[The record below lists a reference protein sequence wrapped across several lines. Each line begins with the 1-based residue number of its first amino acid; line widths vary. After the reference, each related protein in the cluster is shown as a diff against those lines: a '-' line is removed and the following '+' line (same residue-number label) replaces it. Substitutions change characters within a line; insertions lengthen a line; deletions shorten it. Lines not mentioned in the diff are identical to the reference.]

1 MSHLYD
7 NRHYVIFDCTE
18 LSTIDFSQV
27 YETSEA
33 TVRKSVDETQ
43 ALIKYE
49 YFTYTDQSGSLYETV
64 PSSVE
69 ALTTKSSPYSYE
81 EIIPILS
88 TSVWN
93 NPSPN
98 N

>member
-7 NRHYVIFDCTE
+7 NRHYIIFDCTE

-69 ALTTKSSPYSYE
+69 ALTTKSIPYSYE

>member
-18 LSTIDFSQV
+18 LSTVDFSQV

-33 TVRKSVDETQ
+33 TVRKSVDESQ

-49 YFTYTDQSGSLYETV
+49 YFTYTDQSGSLYETI

-81 EIIPILS
+81 EIIPIRS

-93 NPSPN
+93 NPSPKN
-98 N
+98 

>member
-7 NRHYVIFDCTE
+7 NRHYIIFDCTE

>member
-33 TVRKSVDETQ
+33 TVRKSVDESQ

-49 YFTYTDQSGSLYETV
+49 YFTYTDQSGSLYETI

>member
-33 TVRKSVDETQ
+33 TVRKSVDESQ

>member
-7 NRHYVIFDCTE
+7 NRHYIIFDCTE

-33 TVRKSVDETQ
+33 TVRKSVDESQ
-43 ALIKYE
+43 ALVKYE

>member
-7 NRHYVIFDCTE
+7 NRHYIIFDCTE

-27 YETSEA
+27 YENSEA